1 MKLQNY
7 KPGRRRFG
15 VTMMEMMVSMTI
27 TSMLLAGVAGSFVSS
42 ANVVTANDAFFR
54 ASQAARVTLNQV
66 VVECRRAEAVQCSNT
81 GIYNYFEIIRPV
93 EVLEI
98 NEVSRRYTFDSA
110 NRWITLT
117 IHYVD
122 GSDSTP
128 RIMVR
133 NVSSASFGP
142 PQMGVDSNNA
152 TVVQRMPVSITI
164 GVGANA
170 VTMSGATGPRRAMK
184 Y

>member
-93 EVLEI
+93 
-98 NEVSRRYTFDSA
+98 A
-110 NRWITLT
+110 
-117 IHYVD
+117 
-122 GSDSTP
+122 
-128 RIMVR
+128 
-133 NVSSASFGP
+133 
-142 PQMGVDSNNA
+142 
-152 TVVQRMPVSITI
+152 
-164 GVGANA
+164 
-170 VTMSGATGPRRAMK
+170 
-184 Y
+184 